1 MPGKYIGIT
10 SHPVVDGVLTGIDS
24 IKAKKFKE
32 LPKQVSKKGSA
43 FWMSRNEKTLLIRTR
58 QGVVNRLKIGGK
70 YNTDYFDLC
79 LLYLGEA
86 IGRME
91 QLEADKKVAP
101 IGIVYAIAGN
111 KIKAGDLVSTS
122 PTGEITGVASVPCEK
137 PIHMGIGF
145 DFLEEL
151 KAYKYNP
158 KTHPKGNSS
167 VKVFEID
174 KSKMFKIDD
183 YVKWGTPLREGEIV
197 AFIGTRNDAIIKSS
211 NGDYTQVRLKHLE
224 HAEKPIKVGDYVKTN
239 EMFESLSIYNNFK
252 RIEGTVLKL
261 EDNWNSKGNTLAT
274 VCVDGKTDKI
284 STGFLEH
291 ADKPDDDCI
300 AVGDC
305 VEVEYQ
311 YGRCDIGIVR
321 GVYVSHSGTRV
332 CDIKVEGIGIRK
344 RNTLGLKKIP
354 AKKDDCKIE
363 VGDIVRHGLLTHLK
377 GDVKEVRNRH
387 VIVIVNGCEYT
398 WEFYQCEL
406 VCKKPKPKR
415 AICVG
420 DTVRTTEEYNNDP
433 RGKPL
438 CKGRV
443 LCITDTDQD
452 GLDIVEVGV
461 CDCERTISTKW
472 LEHVEPNRK

>member
-1 MPGKYIGIT
+1 MPGKYIGIK
-10 SHPVVDGVLTGIDS
+10 SHPVVEGVLTEIDL

-58 QGVVNRLKIGGK
+58 QGVVNSLKIGGK
-70 YNTDYFDLC
+70 YNTDYFEHC
-79 LLYLGEA
+79 LLYIGEA

-91 QLEADKKVAP
+91 QLEAEKKLADAKPMFQGWNDGFKLFERLDMFAHIPSGALKYV
-101 IGIVYAIAGN
+101 V
-111 KIKAGDLVSTS
+111 DST
-122 PTGEITGVASVPCEK
+122 PCEK

-158 KTHPKGNSS
+158 KTHHKGKPL
-167 VKVFEID
+167 V
-174 KSKMFKIDD
+174 KMFEIDD

-211 NGDYTQVRLKHLE
+211 NGDYIQVRLKRLE

-274 VCVDGKTDKI
+274 VCVDGKTGETDQI

-300 AVGDC
+300 AVGD
-305 VEVEYQ
+305 
-311 YGRCDIGIVR
+311 
-321 GVYVSHSGTRV
+321 
-332 CDIKVEGIGIRK
+332 
-344 RNTLGLKKIP
+344 
-354 AKKDDCKIE
+354 
-363 VGDIVRHGLLTHLK
+363 
-377 GDVKEVRNRH
+377 
-387 VIVIVNGCEYT
+387 
-398 WEFYQCEL
+398 
-406 VCKKPKPKR
+406 
-415 AICVG
+415 
-420 DTVRTTEEYNNDP
+420 TVRTTEEYNCDP
-433 RGKPL
+433 RGRKL
-438 CKGRV
+438 SKGEVIR
-443 LCITDTDQD
+443 LNTDDCVVTVETPCG
-452 GLDIVEVGV
+452 GLRHLHADH
-461 CDCERTISTKW
+461 
-472 LEHVEPNRK
+472 LEHKLKTPDRT